1 MPVVLLWKETVM
13 NCKLLA
19 LPVATALALSL
30 SACGRDQDR
39 MVDATNPELPRMAHA
54 PVNADRPA
62 AGTMLN
68 PDTSDPSI
76 PKDPANTD
84 PTKKDRSPPY
94 GTGEPA
100 KEKPE
105 G

>member
-1 MPVVLLWKETVM
+1 M
-13 NCKLLA
+13 NCKLLT
-19 LPVATALALSL
+19 LPVAAVLALSL

-39 MVDATNPELPRMAHA
+39 LGDATNPQLPSMAQA
-54 PVNADRPA
+54 PVNPDRPA

-84 PTKKDRSPPY
+84 PTKKDRSPPH
-94 GTGEPA
+94 GTGDPP

>member
-1 MPVVLLWKETVM
+1 MTRQFLM
-13 NCKLLA
+13 
-19 LPVATALALSL
+19 LPIAAVLALSL
-30 SACGRDQDR
+30 SACGRGEEELI
-39 MVDATNPELPRMAHA
+39 ATNPELPRGADA
-54 PVNADRPA
+54 PVNSDRPA

-76 PKDPANTD
+76 PRDPANTD

-94 GTGEPA
+94 GTGAPA

>member
-1 MPVVLLWKETVM
+1 MTR
-13 NCKLLA
+13 KLLT
-19 LPVATALALSL
+19 LPIAATLALSL

-39 MVDATNPELPRMAHA
+39 LGDATNPELPRMAQA
-54 PVNADRPA
+54 PVNPDRPA

-76 PKDPANTD
+76 PRDPANTD
-84 PTKKDRSPPY
+84 PTKKDRSPPH

>member
-1 MPVVLLWKETVM
+1 MTH
-13 NCKLLA
+13 KLIA
-19 LPVATALALSL
+19 FPIAAVLALSL
-30 SACGRDQDR
+30 SACGRDEDG
-39 MVDATNPELPRMAHA
+39 MVASNPELPRAADA

-76 PKDPANTD
+76 PQDPSNRDT
-84 PTKKDRSPPY
+84 TSGKDRSAPYDKAEPPK
-94 GTGEPA
+94 A
-100 KEKPE
+100 KPE

>member
-1 MPVVLLWKETVM
+1 MKRLM
-13 NCKLLA
+13 
-19 LPVATALALSL
+19 LPVAAALTLSL
-30 SACGRDQDR
+30 SACGRDEDR
-39 MVDATNPELPRMAHA
+39 TTGAANPELPSLARA
-54 PVNADRPA
+54 PVKADRPA
-62 AGTMLN
+62 AGTLSN

-76 PKDPANTD
+76 PRDPANTD

-94 GTGEPA
+94 DTGEPP

>member
-1 MPVVLLWKETVM
+1 MTRKFI
-13 NCKLLA
+13 A
-19 LPVATALALSL
+19 FPVAAALALSL
-30 SACGRDQDR
+30 SACGRDEDG
-39 MVDATNPELPRMAHA
+39 MVASNPELPRAADA

-76 PKDPANTD
+76 PQDPSNRDTSG
-84 PTKKDRSPPY
+84 KDRSAPHDK
-94 GTGEPA
+94 GEPA
-100 KEKPE
+100 PAKPQ

>member
-1 MPVVLLWKETVM
+1 M
-13 NCKLLA
+13 NRNLLA
-19 LPVATALALSL
+19 IPIAAALALSV

-39 MVDATNPELPRMAHA
+39 TTDATNPQLPSLAKA
-54 PVNADRPA
+54 PVNSDRPA

-76 PKDPANTD
+76 PRDPANTD

-94 GTGEPA
+94 NTGAPA